1 MDRRE
6 LLKTIAVLTGSAVI
20 GGELFL
26 SGCTTKTKE
35 VFVDT
40 NPIIT
45 DTSTGLPKILT
56 AAQVALL
63 NEMAD
68 TIIPTTA
75 DSPGAK
81 AAKVGEFM
89 NVMVTDCY
97 LPANQKIFTDGLA
110 SFETKCMAK
119 YKKNFES
126 LSPAER
132 HDFIISLEKEAKPY
146 DAKIVE
152 DDKIRES
159 SINKENDISTWA
171 KRKEFVPT
179 GRHPYTMVK
188 QLTLLGYFTSEI
200 GMTKARR
207 HVPVPGKY
215 DGAIAYNAG
224 DKAWS
229 E

>member
-6 LLKTIAVLTGSAVI
+6 LLKTIAVITGSVVI

-26 SGCTTKTKE
+26 SGCKTKE
-35 VFVDT
+35 PFVDT
-40 NPIIT
+40 NPINT
-45 DTSTGLPKILT
+45 NTSTGLTKILT

-63 NEMAD
+63 NEIAD

-97 LPANQKIFTDGLA
+97 LPANQKIFIDGLA

-119 YKKNFES
+119 YKKNFEG
-126 LSPAER
+126 LTPTER
-132 HDFIISLEKEAKPY
+132 HDFIISMEKEAKPY
-146 DAKIVE
+146 DQKIAE
-152 DDKIRES
+152 DDKIVES
-159 SINKENDISTWA
+159 SIKKANDITTWA
-171 KRKEFVPT
+171 QRKEFVPT
-179 GRHPYTMVK
+179 GRHPYTMMK

-215 DGAIAYNAG
+215 DGALAYNAG
-224 DKAWS
+224 DKAWA

>member
-6 LLKTIAVLTGSAVI
+6 LLKTIAVITGSVVI

-26 SGCTTKTKE
+26 SGCKTKE
-35 VFVDT
+35 AFVDT

-45 DTSTGLPKILT
+45 DTSTGLTKILT
-56 AAQVALL
+56 TAQVALL
-63 NEMAD
+63 NEIAD
-68 TIIPTTA
+68 TLIPTTA

-89 NVMVTDCY
+89 NVIVTDCY

-119 YKKNFES
+119 YKKSFEGLTPS
-126 LSPAER
+126 ER

-146 DAKIVE
+146 DQKISE
-152 DDKIRES
+152 DDKIKES
-159 SINKENDISTWA
+159 SIKKENDIATWA
-171 KRKEFVPT
+171 QRKEFVPT

-215 DGAIAYNAG
+215 DGSLAYNAG
-224 DKAWS
+224 DKAWA

>member
-1 MDRRE
+1 MNRRE
-6 LLKTIAVLTGSAVI
+6 LLKTIAVITGSVVI

-26 SGCTTKTKE
+26 SGCKTKQP
-35 VFVDT
+35 FVDT
-40 NPIIT
+40 NPINSN
-45 DTSTGLPKILT
+45 TSTGLTKILT
-56 AAQVALL
+56 PAQVALL
-63 NEMAD
+63 NEIAD

-119 YKKNFES
+119 YKKNFEGLNS
-126 LSPAER
+126 TER
-132 HDFIISLEKEAKPY
+132 HDFIITQEKEAKPY
-146 DAKIVE
+146 DKKISE

-159 SINKENDISTWA
+159 SFNKENDIATWA
-171 KRKEFVPT
+171 QRKEFVPT
-179 GRHPYTMVK
+179 GMHPYTMIK

-215 DGAIAYNAG
+215 DGALAYNAG
-224 DKAWS
+224 DKAWA